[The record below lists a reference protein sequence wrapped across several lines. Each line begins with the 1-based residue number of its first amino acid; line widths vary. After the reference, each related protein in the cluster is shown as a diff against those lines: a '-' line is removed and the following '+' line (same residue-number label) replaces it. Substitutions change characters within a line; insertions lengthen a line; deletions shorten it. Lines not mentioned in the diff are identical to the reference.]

1 VNGAPAALLALAL
14 AAAGCGGVPENFTVT
29 VQSFGVE
36 LDCAASPQVVSVTA
50 TVVLDGTG
58 AADAAH
64 VTPLRARFDILGHSL
79 RVPLD
84 GAPTTVMPGE
94 SATVDVAGD
103 DATPGD
109 VCSACGAGMLAPFV
123 VPTFVF
129 HVNGARVEA
138 LPPPSA
144 LVCN

>member
-1 VNGAPAALLALAL
+1 MNAAAVTAVALAL
-14 AAAGCGGVPENFTVT
+14 AAAGCGGVPDGFTLT
-29 VQSFGVE
+29 AQSFGVE

-50 TVVLDGTG
+50 TVVLDGTD
-58 AADAAH
+58 AAAAAH
-64 VTPLRARFDILGHSL
+64 VTPVRARFDILGHSL

-94 SATVDVAGD
+94 SVTVDVAGD
-103 DATPGD
+103 DTTPAD

-129 HVNGARVEA
+129 HVNGARLEV